1 MAEIALSTSIR
12 TNLLSLQRT
21 DSLAQRTQTRL
32 ATGQKV
38 NSAIDDAVA
47 FFQAK
52 ALTDRASDIGDRKSE
67 INQAISSL
75 QAANDGVEAVD
86 TTLRQLKG
94 ILQSAKTAST
104 TEQTALQSQFNTL
117 SAQLNQILNDASY
130 QGLNLL
136 NSSTAQL
143 TVQFSDSS
151 NAKLDVAGKN
161 LQVSSTT
168 SGALFTSL
176 GATAAGA
183 LAETIIGFNT
193 GSTVAFT
200 AANVSNFDRGISRID
215 DAITTLRSTAA
226 DLGSNVTFL
235 NTRLDFSQS
244 YASTLESGA
253 DKLVLADINEEGANL
268 VALQTRQQ
276 LALQALSFAGQN
288 ERSVLSLF

>member
-1 MAEIALSTSIR
+1 
-12 TNLLSLQRT
+12 
-21 DSLAQRTQTRL
+21 
-32 ATGQKV
+32 
-38 NSAIDDAVA
+38 
-47 FFQAK
+47 
-52 ALTDRASDIGDRKSE
+52 
-67 INQAISSL
+67 
-75 QAANDGVEAVD
+75 
-86 TTLRQLKG
+86 

-117 SAQLNQILNDASY
+117 SQQLNQILNDSSY

-136 NSSTAQL
+136 NSSTSKL
-143 TVQFSDSS
+143 SVQFSDSS

-168 SGALFTSL
+168 TGALFTSL
-176 GATAAGA
+176 GSTAAGS
-183 LAETIIGFNT
+183 LASTIIGL
-193 GSTVAFT
+193 GGASVGFT
-200 AANVSNFDRGISRID
+200 AANVSNFDQGIARID

-244 YASTLESGA
+244 YAATLETGA

-288 ERSVLSLF
+288 ERSVLSLFR